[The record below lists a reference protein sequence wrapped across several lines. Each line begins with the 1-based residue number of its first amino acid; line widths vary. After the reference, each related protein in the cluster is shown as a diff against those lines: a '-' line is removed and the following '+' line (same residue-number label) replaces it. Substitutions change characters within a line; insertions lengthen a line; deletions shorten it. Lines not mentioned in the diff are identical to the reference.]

1 MGTYL
6 YYYSLTLGST
16 PAPGDMWASV
26 AAPVPMDSV
35 LIYRPDKR
43 QQLWRF
49 MLYMFLHVG
58 YVLNEIGLQLFVNT
72 DVLHLLF

>member
-35 LIYRPDKR
+35 FIYRPDKR

-58 YVLNEIGLQLFVNT
+58 YVLTVY
-72 DVLHLLF
+72 